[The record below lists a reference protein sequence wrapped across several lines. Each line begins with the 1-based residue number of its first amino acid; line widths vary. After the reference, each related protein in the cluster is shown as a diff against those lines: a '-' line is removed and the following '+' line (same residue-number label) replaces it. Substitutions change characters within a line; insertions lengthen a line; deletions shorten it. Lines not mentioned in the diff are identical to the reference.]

1 MPTWKWNKAPFHEK
15 LSKSSQARKVYRNFI
30 MRYLEFVGEC
40 PPSAAMPLYPGHQGS
55 SFPPSS
61 LIVEEEEEEEKQKAM
76 MLPHYTRPNFSI
88 SGFLSPEKEK
98 IGFFRPLTLHHQL
111 IYRKKEEETSFS
123 LPIWNARSSN
133 SPFPRRRRRRWFY
146 YSICATTKCV
156 YFFKQPSCCAPE
168 HGIRREEGLRTLEQT
183 GTQFGGK
190 EL

>member
-1 MPTWKWNKAPFHEK
+1 MSSVGRDAIISRPPRK
-15 LSKSSQARKVYRNFI
+15 LFPPIFFNCGGGGGGGG
-30 MRYLEFVGEC
+30 GEAKGFDV
-40 PPSAAMPLYPGHQGS
+40 AALHQTQFLHLWF
-55 SFPPSS
+55 SFPRK
-61 LIVEEEEEEEKQKAM
+61 EAQ
-76 MLPHYTRPNFSI
+76 
-88 SGFLSPEKEK
+88 EK

-111 IYRKKEEETSFS
+111 IYRKKEEEASFS